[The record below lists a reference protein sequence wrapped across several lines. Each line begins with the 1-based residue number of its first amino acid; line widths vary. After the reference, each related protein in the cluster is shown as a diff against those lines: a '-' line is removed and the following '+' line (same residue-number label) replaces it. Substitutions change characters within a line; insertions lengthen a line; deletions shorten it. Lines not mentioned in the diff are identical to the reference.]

1 MSSGQK
7 GFIFLLF
14 MAIAM
19 IIIGI
24 QGNLGVFFAILFCP
38 KYVIV
43 DDVS

>member
-1 MSSGQK
+1 MSNGQK
-7 GFIFLLF
+7 GFLFLLF

-19 IIIGI
+19 IVIGI

-43 DDVS
+43 DETS